1 MVMMENCPKCGKK
14 VPMGASFC
22 PNCGA
27 SLMVKK
33 GRSGFLTAAGV
44 LTIIAACVCLVVGI
58 AGIATY
64 DSGEYYYPYGYTH
77 PPEYLFTGIIGLA
90 GFAFG
95 LTAGI
100 LALMRRALP
109 LVIIG
114 MSLIMLVGLLTA
126 VWGSEGFILAGVP
139 LLILGILSV
148 VFTGVS
154 RKEFTL

>member
-44 LTIIAACVCLVVGI
+44 LTIIAACVCLLVGI

-64 DSGEYYYPYGYTH
+64 DSGESY
-77 PPEYLFTGIIGLA
+77 PEYLFTGIIGLA

-114 MSLIMLVGLLTA
+114 MSLIMFVGLLTA
-126 VWGSEGFILAGVP
+126 VWGLEGFILAGVP
-139 LLILGILSV
+139 SLILGILSV